1 MTESLINK
9 SLGEKRKEILSY
21 IGSLERD
28 LEQARRDLSAIIATE
43 RVFQARG
50 PKVTTYMELVQLFPR
65 HELPRLCLA
74 ALAEGSPISTKDIA
88 LYVIKEKNL
97 DATDRYMRKAIAY
110 RVCQVMRRW
119 EKMRKVERLKKAG
132 TAIIW
137 KLNPV
142 MIGNNIE
149 N

>member
-1 MTESLINK
+1 MAESYIHRNLAD
-9 SLGEKRKEILSY
+9 KRKEILSY

-28 LEQARRDLSAIIATE
+28 LDQARRDLSAIVATE

-119 EKMRKVERLKKAG
+119 EKEG
-132 TAIIW
+132 
-137 KLNPV
+137 
-142 MIGNNIE
+142 
-149 N
+149 

>member
-1 MTESLINK
+1 MAESHIHRNLAD
-9 SLGEKRKEILSY
+9 KRKEILSY